1 MFLFVSLGILVFL
14 CIPLFNVELLYI
26 FLSIF
31 FLCDIY
37 FYFQHVYLFHWVCV
51 TFLYTCVLLSP
62 FQNIYLSNKLNYI
75 IYACLCVP
83 VHLCLCVHVFMCMHI
98 QCAYVYV
105 CFFFTCRLSIFLS
118 LCHLVNIYCVHGL
131 LYLSLCPCLGCERK
145 LPPGPPCV
153 VVVCPIIARENTKK
167 HTNKSSVHKQEE
179 SKLFPPRMQQV
190 SRSNLNCAK
199 WADLPEIHDFQK
211 IYILLQF
218 IE

>member
-1 MFLFVSLGILVFL
+1 MRVFVFL
-14 CIPLFNVELLYI
+14 CI
-26 FLSIF
+26 
-31 FLCDIY
+31 C
-37 FYFQHVYLFHWVCV
+37 VCV
-51 TFLYTCVLLSP
+51 SM
-62 FQNIYLSNKLNYI
+62 
-75 IYACLCVP
+75 CLCVCIFS
-83 VHLCLCVHVFMCMHI
+83 VLMFMYVF
-98 QCAYVYV
+98 
-105 CFFFTCRLSIFLS
+105 FLLSVFLS

-145 LPPGPPCV
+145 LPPGPPRV

-167 HTNKSSVHKQEE
+167 NTNKSSVHKQEE